1 MIEDNEVQ
9 KRIVNRKDS
18 PDIDARLRRERR
30 EELERVFG
38 KGVPSVRKDADI
50 PSRG

>member
-9 KRIVNRKDS
+9 RRIVNRKDS
-18 PDIDARLRRERR
+18 PDIDARLRR